1 MVGGNDG
8 VQGHTETLWRLLAR
22 RGIPTFVFVNKTDLL
37 PDGGSAEER
46 ARVIAQL
53 RARLSEG
60 CVPADDLAGEA
71 AAMTDDAALDEYLE
85 AGSLAPGT
93 IRRLVAQRR
102 AFPVFFGSALKND
115 GVEGLLDGLAELVEE
130 REWPREFAARVYRVS
145 HGRKGE
151 RVAWLKVTGGAL
163 CAKQVVSGVRAG
175 EPWSQ
180 KVDQLRVAVGAR
192 LEPVGEVRAGRL
204 CAVTGLTRVRPGD
217 GLGAESDAEA
227 PVLAPVLTYR
237 VLTGDEDAHAVLA
250 ALRELACEDPML
262 GVAWSERLQEIHLQL
277 MGAVQLEVVRGLLSD
292 RYGLSVDFGSA
303 GILYKETLSAPSMGI
318 GHFEPLRHYAEAHL
332 LVEPGPRGGRRR
344 LWHALLGRR
353 ARPELAAAHPRERD
367 GARPRGRAHG
377 RAADRRA
384 NHAVRRARA
393 RQAHRGRRLQ
403 AGHLPGGAAGAHV
416 RPVARRVRAAGAVV
430 RLRAGGP

>member
-1 MVGGNDG
+1 MKQAVIGILAHVDAGKTTLAEAMLYDAGRIRALGRVDRGDAHLDTDVMERARGITIFSSQAELEHAGVRLMLVDSPGHVDFSAEAERTLAALDYALLVVGGNDG

-262 GVAWSERLQEIHLQL
+262 GVAWSERL
-277 MGAVQLEVVRGLLSD
+277 
-292 RYGLSVDFGSA
+292 
-303 GILYKETLSAPSMGI
+303 
-318 GHFEPLRHYAEAHL
+318 
-332 LVEPGPRGGRRR
+332 
-344 LWHALLGRR
+344 
-353 ARPELAAAHPRERD
+353 
-367 GARPRGRAHG
+367 
-377 RAADRRA
+377 
-384 NHAVRRARA
+384 
-393 RQAHRGRRLQ
+393 
-403 AGHLPGGAAGAHV
+403 
-416 RPVARRVRAAGAVV
+416 
-430 RLRAGGP
+430 